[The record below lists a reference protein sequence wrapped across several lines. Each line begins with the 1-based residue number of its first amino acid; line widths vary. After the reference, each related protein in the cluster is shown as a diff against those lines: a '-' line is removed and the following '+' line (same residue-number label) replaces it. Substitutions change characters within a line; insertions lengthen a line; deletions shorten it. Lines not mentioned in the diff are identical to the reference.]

1 MEDKKNPIKPE
12 FPPNEIV
19 TNPLISINWKEL
31 GRWRSNKYL
40 ILGLL
45 AVFIL
50 FFGSRSLVSYYDR
63 MVEFWD
69 AQIQVAEAARIL
81 AEEDQAV
88 AEAEKVLIE
97 EEAAEQDEAAEQ
109 EINSLMRNITT
120 LRRSVSTLREANTVL
135 QEELT
140 LLPEEIIS
148 TDDETLAS
156 VIPPKIDEVYPD
168 FAGSTL
174 VFIPENNAFT
184 GDRMFANAVLLSLNE
199 VVSLRFTTENQQ
211 SIISDQDETIFS
223 FQGVVTEKD
232 TQIESWK
239 VRYEASETLGDTK
252 TNTILAFS
260 TEKDAWEEKSRAQA
274 KQIFWYKWGTRVG
287 LGAAVG
293 LGVYAATK

>member
-1 MEDKKNPIKPE
+1 MEDKKNPIIK
-12 FPPNEIV
+12 V
-19 TNPLISINWKEL
+19 DWKEL
-31 GRWRSNKYL
+31 KRWRSNKY
-40 ILGLL
+40 IVIGLL
-45 AVFIL
+45 AVFIF

-63 MVEFWD
+63 MVGFWD

-81 AEEDQAV
+81 AEEDQAQ
-88 AEAEKVLIE
+88 AELDKIRVE
-97 EEAAEQDEAAEQ
+97 EESELKDEVAEQ
-109 EINSLMRNITT
+109 EINLLMRNITT

-148 TDDETLAS
+148 TDDETLALK
-156 VIPPKIDEVYPD
+156 IPPKVDEVYPD

-174 VFIPENNAFT
+174 IFLPEKSAFQ

-199 VVSLRFTTENQQ
+199 VVSLRFRTSNQQ

-223 FQGVVTEKD
+223 FQGIVTEKD

-239 VRYEASETLGDTK
+239 VRYEASELLSATQDG
-252 TNTILAFS
+252 TILAFS
-260 TEKDAWEEKSRAQA
+260 TEKDAWEEKSRTQA
-274 KQIFWYKWGTRVG
+274 RQIFWYKWGTRVG
-287 LGAAVG
+287 LGAAVS